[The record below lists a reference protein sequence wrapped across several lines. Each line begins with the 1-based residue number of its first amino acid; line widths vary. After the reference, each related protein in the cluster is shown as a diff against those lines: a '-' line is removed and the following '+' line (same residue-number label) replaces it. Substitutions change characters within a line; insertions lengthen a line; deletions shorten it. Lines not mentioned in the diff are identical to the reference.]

1 MRKNSQID
9 FASILG
15 LLIGPACIIVGQ
27 LLEGGNLSTL
37 VQASAALIVIGA
49 SMGACM
55 LSFSPTFLF
64 AAARDLR
71 KVVAE
76 TSPDPFDLIDRIVN
90 YSNVLHKD
98 GPVALQSW
106 ITKEPYP
113 MLSLALNLL
122 VSNVSPQ
129 SMMGILERKFHENTR
144 LNNAGAEVF
153 EAAGGYLPTFGIMGA
168 VLGLIHT
175 MSMLNEPTKLGEG
188 IATAFVATLYG
199 VGSANL
205 IAYPVG
211 KKIRARAH
219 TEKELDKIV
228 IAAINAIQSGQRGI
242 SLRQAL
248 TGGSSTAATGAHNP
262 GSSAAKGDKPVR
274 IARKGAA

>member
-1 MRKNSQID
+1 M
-9 FASILG
+9 
-15 LLIGPACIIVGQ
+15 GPACIIAGQ
-27 LLEGGNLSTL
+27 LLEGGKLSTL
-37 VQASAALIVIGA
+37 LQASAALIVLGA

-55 LSFSPTFLF
+55 LSFSPTFLL

-90 YSNVLHKD
+90 YSNVLHKE
-98 GPVALQSW
+98 GPVALQTW
-106 ITKEPYP
+106 IAKEPYP

-228 IAAINAIQSGQRGI
+228 ITAINAIQSGQRGI
-242 SLRQAL
+242 ALRQAL
-248 TGGSSTAATGAHNP
+248 TGGSSAAASASSNQGASGP
-262 GSSAAKGDKPVR
+262 KADKPVR

>member
-27 LLEGGNLSTL
+27 LLEGGKLSTL

-49 SMGACM
+49 SLGACM

-76 TSPDPFDLIDRIVN
+76 SSPDPFDLIDRIVN

-98 GPVALQSW
+98 GPVALQTW

-228 IAAINAIQSGQRGI
+228 IAAIGAIQSGQRGI
-242 SLRQAL
+242 ALRQAL
-248 TGGSSTAATGAHNP
+248 TGGSSAGAANHGAA
-262 GSSAAKGDKPVR
+262 AAKGEQPVR